1 MDNLVIREL
10 RIEDAREVSRIYGSI
25 VKDNREID
33 FERIFDEQH
42 KGSGMTSFV
51 AEVAGRVVGYLISY
65 RLSGGFG
72 IDRSAWIA
80 IIGVDPKFMDQG
92 IGKGLA
98 EEAFRF
104 YKEKGINN
112 IYTTVEWD
120 STDMLQ
126 FFKTLGFDRSEF
138 VNLRKV
144 IE

>member
-1 MDNLVIREL
+1 MDDLVIREL
-10 RIEDAREVSRIYGSI
+10 KIEDAGDVSRIYGSI
-25 VKDNREID
+25 VKNNEKID
-33 FERIFDEQH
+33 FKRIFNEQN
-42 KGSGMTSFV
+42 KGSGMASFV
-51 AEVAGRVVGYLISY
+51 AEVNGGVVGYLISY

-80 IIGVDPKFMDQG
+80 LIGVDPKFMDQG

-126 FFKTLGFDRSEF
+126 FFKALGFDRSEF